1 MKWFKVETNDILLG
15 GYTNNQI
22 AILIKYKALYA
33 QLEDEPNDRQL
44 ATFFTKKEINE
55 LKKLQSCNEVV
66 QESIKSELKVKQNH
80 REVDLKNKQK
90 NNNLVKN
97 STSNLLPRI
106 DKIREDKNIKENL
119 IKEKIKLDEVFNW
132 ESLFSYW
139 EQNKKGGKY
148 KNAESRNRQLAKLK
162 QLTNDNYDFA
172 KDAILFCLDNNYQ
185 GFTDGQKLYYRGTD
199 VRGDS
204 NTEETVT
211 IDESLKFDETMP
223 EFKDMTFDDCC
234 RAYDWLQD
242 KMYLQ
247 VITKPKFVEL
257 VRKFKGAQ

>member
-33 QLEDEPNDRQL
+33 QLECEPNERQL

-106 DKIREDKNIKENL
+106 DKIREDKKREEENREECGKPPSKKYAFEGK
-119 IKEKIKLDEVFNW
+119 IIKLTQEDFDRW
-132 ESLFSYW
+132 
-139 EQNKKGGKY
+139 
-148 KNAESRNRQLAKLK
+148 KNAYPQLNLYAELLQRDSWLSEQPPNEQKRWYMSTPQFFIK
-162 QLTNDNYDFA
+162 QNERRKQQNQANDNGEQLWED
-172 KDAILFCLDNNYQ
+172 
-185 GFTDGQKLYYRGTD
+185 
-199 VRGDS
+199 
-204 NTEETVT
+204 
-211 IDESLKFDETMP
+211 
-223 EFKDMTFDDCC
+223 
-234 RAYDWLQD
+234 
-242 KMYLQ
+242 YL
-247 VITKPKFVEL
+247 
-257 VRKFKGAQ
+257 

>member
-1 MKWFKVETNDILLG
+1 MRDSFIFYRSFYEALTGMDKESQADCLMAIANYALNDVEPELTPEVRLFFTLVKPQVDANKNRYKNGQKG
-15 GYTNNQI
+15 GRPRKDNNQ
-22 AILIKYKALYA
+22 
-33 QLEDEPNDRQL
+33 EE
-44 ATFFTKKEINE
+44 TKSKP
-55 LKKLQSCNEVV
+55 
-66 QESIKSELKVKQNH
+66 
-80 REVDLKNKQK
+80 
-90 NNNLVKN
+90 NNNQKETKPKPNVN
-97 STSNLLPRI
+97 DNV
-106 DKIREDKNIKENL
+106 NVNVKENL
-119 IKEKIKLDEVFNW
+119 IKEKIKLDEVFDW
-132 ESLFSYW
+132 ESLFTYW

-148 KNAESRNRQLAKLK
+148 KNTESRNRQLAKLK
-162 QLTNDNYDFA
+162 QLTNQNYDFA
-172 KDAILFCLDNNYQ
+172 KEAILFCLDNNYQ

-234 RAYDWLQD
+234 RAYNWLQD

-257 VRKFKGAQ
+257 VRKFKGVA

>member
-15 GYTNNQI
+15 GYSNNQI

-90 NNNLVKN
+90 NNDLVEN

-106 DKIREDKNIKENL
+106 DKIREDKKREEENREECGKPPSKKYAFEGK
-119 IKEKIKLDEVFNW
+119 IIKLTQVDFEKWQKAYPDLNLFAELLQRDDYLATQPPDEQKRWYMSTSAF
-132 ESLFSYW
+132 FIK
-139 EQNKKGGKY
+139 QNERRKTQ
-148 KNAESRNRQLAKLK
+148 SIS
-162 QLTNDNYDFA
+162 NDNVEE
-172 KDAILFCLDNNYQ
+172 IWGNY
-185 GFTDGQKLYYRGTD
+185 L
-199 VRGDS
+199 
-204 NTEETVT
+204 
-211 IDESLKFDETMP
+211 
-223 EFKDMTFDDCC
+223 
-234 RAYDWLQD
+234 
-242 KMYLQ
+242 
-247 VITKPKFVEL
+247 
-257 VRKFKGAQ
+257 